1 MADFTYP
8 KVSVREGYGDMA
20 FTRANLCL
28 LHEGKGVGGQCVGN
42 MMPDA
47 EIAHLFGCSSWEVS
61 YARKHSA
68 YWEQRPVDSV
78 AVEEEKQPV
87 KGRKSK
93 KDQ

>member
-8 KVSVREGYGDMA
+8 KVIVREGYGDMA

-68 YWEQRPVDSV
+68 YWEQRPVESV

-93 KDQ
+93 KD